1 LVGAKC
7 GSIFIDMA
15 FKKWLRDL
23 IGEDKYQV
31 LDRTPPTYKI
41 YSHES
46 EGEQMRK
53 LMKTFLYQK
62 QKFRNG
68 IARDISMDLPEPYQ
82 NLNLEHKVI
91 DGEITITELVT
102 AN

>member
-1 LVGAKC
+1 
-7 GSIFIDMA
+7 MA

-31 LDRTPPTYKI
+31 LDQTPPTYKI

-53 LMKTFLYQK
+53 LMKTFDVHK
-62 QKFRNG
+62 RKFMTTNR
-68 IARDISMDLPEPYQ
+68 RDIRMELPEPYQ
-82 NLNLEHKVI
+82 YLNLKNKVNY
-91 DGEITITELVT
+91 GEITIT
-102 AN
+102 

>member
-1 LVGAKC
+1 
-7 GSIFIDMA
+7 MA

-53 LMKTFLYQK
+53 LMKTFDYHK
-62 QKFRNG
+62 KRFRNG
-68 IARDISMDLPEPYQ
+68 LARAIYMDLPEPYQ
-82 NLNLEHKVI
+82 YLNLEQSVI
-91 DGEITITELVT
+91 DGQITITELV
-102 AN
+102 AAYSYFSPC